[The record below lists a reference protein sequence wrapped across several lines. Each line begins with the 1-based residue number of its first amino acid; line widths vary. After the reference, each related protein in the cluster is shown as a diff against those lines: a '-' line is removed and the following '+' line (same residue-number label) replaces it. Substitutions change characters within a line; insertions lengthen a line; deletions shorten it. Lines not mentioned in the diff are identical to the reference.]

1 MSRHLER
8 RFNPKKLIIDNI
20 IRGDIEY
27 FFEEDSIV
35 LCDSL
40 ALHVNLTIVER
51 VTLEVILPSLLTAN
65 LIRDGLKCFFLLV
78 YKNY

>member
-1 MSRHLER
+1 MSLHLER

-65 LIRDGLKCFFLLV
+65 LIGDGLKCFFC
-78 YKNY
+78 

>member
-51 VTLEVILPSLLTAN
+51 VTLEVILPSLTAN
-65 LIRDGLKCFFLLV
+65 LIGDGLKCFFC
-78 YKNY
+78 

>member
-1 MSRHLER
+1 MSLHLER

-51 VTLEVILPSLLTAN
+51 VTLEVMLPLLLTAN
-65 LIRDGLKCFFLLV
+65 LIGDGLKCFSC
-78 YKNY
+78 

>member
-1 MSRHLER
+1 MSLNFQR
-8 RFNPKKLIIDNI
+8 RFNPKKLITDNI

-51 VTLEVILPSLLTAN
+51 VTLEVMLPSLLTA
-65 LIRDGLKCFFLLV
+65 RPKPGRFKSAFFD
-78 YKNY
+78 KI

>member
-1 MSRHLER
+1 MSQHLER

-27 FFEEDSIV
+27 FFEEDSII
-35 LCDSL
+35 LCDSF

-51 VTLEVILPSLLTAN
+51 VTLEVPSQLTAN
-65 LIRDGLKCFFLLV
+65 LIGDGLKCFFC
-78 YKNY
+78 